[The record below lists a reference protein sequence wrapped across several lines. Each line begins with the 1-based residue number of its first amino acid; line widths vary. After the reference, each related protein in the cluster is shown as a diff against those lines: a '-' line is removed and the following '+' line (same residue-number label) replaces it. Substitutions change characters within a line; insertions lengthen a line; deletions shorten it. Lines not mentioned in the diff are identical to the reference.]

1 MTQPA
6 RPFSTHAQNLYKVI
20 RQQSWLLLGMIM
32 LMSGLDFLFN
42 ASGDVHSHPN
52 SYAMTKNSLAGGV
65 LAWISH
71 WLFAKISLRHGGYR
85 QRRQVVNNFYLAQ
98 VVKWVVTMLGFAL
111 IFIYLSPLKP
121 LWVFVG
127 YFIMQ
132 IAQILLLYRYN
143 HSQAK

>member
-6 RPFSTHAQNLYKVI
+6 QRFSTHAQNLYKVI
-20 RQQSWLLLGMIM
+20 HQQSWLLLGMVM
-32 LMSGLDFLFN
+32 LMSGLDFLFSATGN
-42 ASGDVHSHPN
+42 VNSHPTN
-52 SYAMTKNSLAGGV
+52 YTMTKNSLAGGV

-71 WLFAKISLRHGGYR
+71 WLFAKISLRHGGYH

-98 VVKWVVTMLGFAL
+98 VVKWVITMLGFAL

-127 YFIMQ
+127 YFTMQ

-143 HSQAK
+143 HNRVK